1 MTLREGMVMT
11 EFNIDAAKLMEAL
24 QEHALGESKM
34 TATQVSA
41 AIALLKKVLPD
52 LPGSV
57 AAALAE
63 NTQALRSH
71 EEALREL
78 E

>member
-1 MTLREGMVMT
+1 MTDEKTTDPRGR
-11 EFNIDAAKLMEAL
+11 IDVALLIGAL
-24 QEHALGESKM
+24 QEHALGKDDM
-34 TATQVSA
+34 TATQVNA

-52 LPGSV
+52 LPGSI

-63 NTQALRSH
+63 NTEALRTH

>member
-1 MTLREGMVMT
+1 MDKKKTGIDVDQL
-11 EFNIDAAKLMEAL
+11 IDAL
-24 QEHALGESKM
+24 QAHALGANKM

-52 LPGSV
+52 LPGSI

-63 NTQALRSH
+63 NTKALKSH

>member
-1 MTLREGMVMT
+1 MT
-11 EFNIDAAKLMEAL
+11 EKKPDIGVDQLINAL
-24 QEHALGESKM
+24 QEHALGKNKM

-57 AAALAE
+57 AAALEA
-63 NTQALRSH
+63 NTKALRSH